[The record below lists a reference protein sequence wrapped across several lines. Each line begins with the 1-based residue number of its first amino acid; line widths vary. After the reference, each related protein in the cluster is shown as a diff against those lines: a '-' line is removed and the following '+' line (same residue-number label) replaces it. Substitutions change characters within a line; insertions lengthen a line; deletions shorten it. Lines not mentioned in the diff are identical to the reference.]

1 MGFTSLS
8 QTQSKYTKD
17 YVTFSSEEDYQSLK
31 KLILTRLLKIYY
43 SQRMVRLRACWQ
55 WCANGCNNSQQY

>member
-17 YVTFSSEEDYQSLK
+17 YVTFSFQEDYQGLK
-31 KLILTRLLKIYY
+31 NIDALAKDLLLSANCKA
-43 SQRMVRLRACWQ
+43 AC
-55 WCANGCNNSQQY
+55 